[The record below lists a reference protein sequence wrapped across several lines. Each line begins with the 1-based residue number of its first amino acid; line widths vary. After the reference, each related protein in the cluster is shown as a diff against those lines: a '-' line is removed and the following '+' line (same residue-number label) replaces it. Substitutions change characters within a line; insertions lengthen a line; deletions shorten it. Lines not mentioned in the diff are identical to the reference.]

1 MHRASGAKRRLAG
14 GHALI
19 DTHCH
24 LHHAQFQA
32 DREAVKAAAFAAG
45 VTALLEVN
53 IDAAGFRNA
62 EDLANSDAR
71 IFLTVGIHPHD
82 TERATDQELAE
93 LARHLDHPRVCA
105 VGETGLDYFRD
116 YAPRDRQRDFFRRHV
131 ALARESG
138 LPLVVHA
145 REKPQGPSAH
155 ADIFEILEEEGRGQV
170 RGVLHCFSGDLE
182 TARRAAGIGF
192 KLGLGGAITYAPPQS
207 GSLIQ
212 AIARSIGAD
221 VFLLETDCPYLSP
234 VPKRGRRNEPSH
246 LPWILEA
253 VARYLG
259 RTTAEVE
266 ALTDAAAR
274 ELFRLD
280 VDATTSG

>member
-1 MHRASGAKRRLAG
+1 M
-14 GHALI
+14 I

-32 DREAVKAAAFAAG
+32 DREAVKEAAFAAG

-53 IDAAGFRNA
+53 IDAPGFERA
-62 EDLANSDAR
+62 ERLAASDPR
-71 IFLTVGIHPHD
+71 IFVTVGIHPHD
-82 TERATDQELAE
+82 TGRAAAE
-93 LARHLDHPRVCA
+93 DLVNLARHLDHPRVRA

-116 YAPRDRQRDFFRRHV
+116 YAPPDRQRDFFRRHV

-145 REKPQGPSAH
+145 REKPSGPSAH
-155 ADIFEILEEEGRGQV
+155 ADIFKILDEEGRGQV

-182 TARRAAGIGF
+182 SARRAAGMGF
-192 KLGLGGAITYAPPQS
+192 KLGLGGAITYAPKQS
-207 GSLIQ
+207 GPLIQ
-212 AIARSIGAD
+212 AIARAAGEEIF
-221 VFLLETDCPYLSP
+221 VLETDCPYLSP
-234 VPKRGRRNEPSH
+234 TPKRGQRNEPSH
-246 LPWILEA
+246 LPWIVEA

-259 RTTAEVE
+259 RTTGEVE
-266 ALTDAAAR
+266 ASTDAAAR

-280 VDATTSG
+280 TDATHGA